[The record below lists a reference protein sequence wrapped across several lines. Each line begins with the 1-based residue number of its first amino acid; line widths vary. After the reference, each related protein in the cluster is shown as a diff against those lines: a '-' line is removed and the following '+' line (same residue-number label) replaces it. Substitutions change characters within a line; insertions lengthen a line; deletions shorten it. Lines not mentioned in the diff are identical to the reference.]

1 MTVTPLRARPS
12 TRPYPRVVHRPRT
25 AAADAPWSLTIE
37 ITVAGDV
44 DDETLAVLRDL
55 RRLAARPA
63 EQVAAARYLDADLI
77 RIHPDARAAIQGA
90 RTLALSRLEF
100 DLLLFF
106 AENPGR
112 VFTREHLLSRVW
124 GSDRAIDRTVDVHI
138 RRLRAKAGEVPL
150 VTTVRGVGYR
160 LADDAR
166 LLVVHG

>member
-1 MTVTPLRARPS
+1 MTVTPLHARSS
-12 TRPYPRVVHRPRT
+12 TRFARRGRIS
-25 AAADAPWSLTIE
+25 PWSLTIE
-37 ITVAGDV
+37 ITVDGDL
-44 DDETLAVLRDL
+44 DDDTLAVLQDL
-55 RRLAARPA
+55 QRLATRPA
-63 EQVAAARYLDADLI
+63 TPSAARHLDSDLI
-77 RIHPDARAAIQGA
+77 RIHPDSRAAIQGT

-112 VFTREHLLSRVW
+112 VFTREHLLTRVW
-124 GSDRAIDRTVDVHI
+124 GCADRTIDRTVDVHI

-150 VTTVRGVGYR
+150 ITTVRGIGYR